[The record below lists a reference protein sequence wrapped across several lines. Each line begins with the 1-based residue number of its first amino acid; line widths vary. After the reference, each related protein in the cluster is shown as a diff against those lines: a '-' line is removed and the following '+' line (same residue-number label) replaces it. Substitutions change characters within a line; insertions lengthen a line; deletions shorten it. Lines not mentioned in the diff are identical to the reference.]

1 MLLYLGGSICTLVR
15 GVSNSDNSK
24 SYTCVLLKFMD
35 PFLDGEDDET
45 NAFIALNLINSLLS
59 GDINTSIQC
68 QK

>member
-1 MLLYLGGSICTLVR
+1 
-15 GVSNSDNSK
+15 
-24 SYTCVLLKFMD
+24 MD

-45 NAFIALNLINSLLS
+45 NAFIALNLINSILS